1 MFYFVANSSY
11 SDHSNTSISCKKIGK
26 GKRPGKGGNRFWKS
40 IGLGFKTPREA
51 IEGTYIDKK
60 SPFTGTVSIRGRI
73 LAGTYHSA
81 KMFFGLDSQ
90 QKVTSSYVVVIGLGG
105 VGSHAA
111 SMLLRSGVAEKTA
124 FLRPIELKL
133 VPVPWKTFSSMIPK
147 WLRKTK
153 IVKQISQM
161 LVNHLGLNLTKDDLQ
176 NVVDLMEPYG
186 QISNGIEYLN
196 PSLDVSN

>member
-81 KMFFGLDSQ
+81 KMVRTIIVRRNYLHCIKKYQRNIQFFGLDSL

-111 SMLLRSGVAEKTA
+111 SMLLRSGVGKLLLLGFDQVAEKTA

-133 VPVPWKTFSSMIPK
+133 VPVPWK
-147 WLRKTK
+147 
-153 IVKQISQM
+153 IV
-161 LVNHLGLNLTKDDLQ
+161 HLETSFLIRMNL
-176 NVVDLMEPYG
+176 
-186 QISNGIEYLN
+186 
-196 PSLDVSN
+196 